1 MIRPLMTKKNIFSH
15 WAIKSIYFILPFLTL
30 VITTEISRSQS
41 PKAPLIIKPKEDPL
55 LDVSNITSGEEAL
68 RAEIAINTNG
78 SEKPKRLDTNNPED
92 VLDITNPELLKITPI
107 SIGKVVGISVKNDK
121 KGTKETGDETE
132 GEITDVT
139 EKTEEET
146 PTLGNLEFEDDQ
158 TPTSEVV
165 TLEVQE
171 ETTKETTIEVSNPQD
186 DIEETLNLETEKKID
201 DSIPAPS
208 PDSIPSIVDAPKDS
222 LLKEQEDE
230 ETITLETSEPK
241 KEDKSNEKASKEPQP
256 TRTAVEED
264 LVQSQSSDTNAKTL
278 KEITTE
284 APTPTEEAIKEALKP
299 EFKKI
304 AADIQAEIDKIKE
317 SGREVSQTEREEFK
331 KEFEIRKQRAR
342 ITYLESLKAKET
354 SQNNDKNLSNSSI
367 SNQEIEALEIE

>member
-1 MIRPLMTKKNIFSH
+1 MTKKNIFSH